1 MINVTKFSNNR
12 SNHKGFLFYKLI
24 TTFLHH
30 LRACDTGE
38 AGGAMAPL
46 YFCVAKRTK
55 GGNGK
60 KERVS
65 KQKLSK
71 GCHQG
76 QSIIVLTIL
85 ERLEFEYFSYWPTMD
100 GGIS

>member
-12 SNHKGFLFYKLI
+12 SNHKGFLFDKLI
-24 TTFLHH
+24 STFLHH
-30 LRACDTGE
+30 LRADDTGE
-38 AGGAMAPL
+38 AGGGPL
-46 YFCVAKRTK
+46 YFCVAKRAK
-55 GGNGK
+55 GDNGK

-71 GCHQG
+71 GCYQG

>member
-12 SNHKGFLFYKLI
+12 SNHKGCLFDKLI
-24 TTFLHH
+24 STFLPH
-30 LRACDTGE
+30 LRAGDTGD
-38 AGGAMAPL
+38 AMAPL
-46 YFCVAKRTK
+46 HFCVAKRTK
-55 GGNGK
+55 GDNGK